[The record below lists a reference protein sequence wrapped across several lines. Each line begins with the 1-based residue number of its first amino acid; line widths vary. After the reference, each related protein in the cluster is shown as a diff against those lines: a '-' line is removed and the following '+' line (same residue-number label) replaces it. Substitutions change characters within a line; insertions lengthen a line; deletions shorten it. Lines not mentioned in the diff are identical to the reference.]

1 MSTMPIK
8 VVPADITL
16 IAFSA
21 IIITLA
27 ATLYP
32 SWKASKIRPAEA
44 LTYE

>member
-1 MSTMPIK
+1 MSTMPVK
-8 VVPADITL
+8 VVPMDVTV
-16 IAFSA
+16 IAISA

-32 SWKASKIRPAEA
+32 SWKASKIRPADA

>member
-1 MSTMPIK
+1 MSTMPIT
-8 VVPADITL
+8 VVPFDVILIAVSAILITL
-16 IAFSA
+16 
-21 IIITLA
+21 L